1 MLNRHS
7 HRPRK
12 EGASPCLHGDAPCAY
27 TSRKDNN
34 VAESIPK
41 LTTWLQSR
49 SGTSCAGRRSLCT
62 AGVRLPRALASP
74 SSCADP
80 CHSPVR
86 ARCRGRCSLE
96 GTMEDRPRR
105 CLGWQTLVYLLI

>member
-27 TSRKDNN
+27 TRRKDNT

-41 LTTWLQSR
+41 LTPGAKPAL
-49 SGTSCAGRRSLCT
+49 GRQ
-62 AGVRLPRALASP
+62 ALAGARCARQACVFHTRMAMP

-80 CHSPVR
+80 CHSPVL

-96 GTMEDRPRR
+96 GTMEDRPLR